1 MPANMIVSQAAAVL
15 NSLQHQA
22 TGAAALTAINTPADF
37 ISAAQTLLRT
47 GYDPIVNAL
56 SQMWGRTIYAVRDYS
71 APFARLEMDAER
83 WGNATR
89 KISFADRDITD
100 DDRFTYPVGYDAN
113 QTPENGDGLSANQYA
128 LRKPDVQQVAFYGQS
143 VYQDWVSIF
152 RDNLDVAF
160 TGPEEFVRFNAA
172 EVQNRSNKLEQY
184 RETTRRGLLA
194 NAAGAILDENQAG
207 RVIHVLTEYNTVT
220 GQSLSATDVMGP
232 DYFPDFVRWLYGRI
246 TTLGRMMSRRSNKFQ
261 TMIGG
266 KVINRHTPADKLEI
280 YISSPFLDQ
289 INSRVRSTTYHDD
302 YLQDAN
308 WEGVDFWQSID
319 SPMSINIKPT
329 YTAALTGEQ
338 ITAGTAVNNSVV
350 LGMMFDTDALGY
362 AIVNYW
368 TSVTPF
374 NARGGYW
381 NDWFHA
387 NIRTRFDNTEKMV
400 VLTLD

>member
-1 MPANMIVSQAAAVL
+1 MPSTMIVSQAAAIL
-15 NSLQHQA
+15 NDLQHQA
-22 TGAAALTAINTPADF
+22 TGSSALAVINTPADF
-37 ISAAQTLLRT
+37 ISAAQTALKT

-89 KISFADRDITD
+89 KVSFADRDVTN
-100 DDRFTYPVGYDAN
+100 DDRFTYPVAYDSTQNPA
-113 QTPENGDGLSANQYA
+113 NGDGLSANQYA
-128 LRKPDVQQVAFYGQS
+128 LRKPDLQQTAFYGQS

-172 EVQNRSNKLEQY
+172 ELQNRSNKLEQY

-194 NAAGAILDENQAG
+194 NAVGALLDENKTG
-207 RVIHVLTEYNTVT
+207 RVVHVLTEYNTAT
-220 GQSLSATDVMGP
+220 GQSLTATTVMLP
-232 DYFPDFVRWLYGRI
+232 ANFPDFIRWLYARLS
-246 TTLGRMMSRRSNKFQ
+246 TLGRQMALRSNKFQ
-261 TMIGG
+261 TVVSS
-266 KVINRHTPADKLEI
+266 KVINRHTPADRLNVYMSASI
-280 YISSPFLDQ
+280 MDQ
-289 INSRVRSTTYHDD
+289 INARVRSITYHDD
-302 YLQDAN
+302 YLADAN
-308 WEGVDFWQSID
+308 WEGVDFWQAID

-329 YTAALTGEQ
+329 YTDTSGDQ
-338 ITAGTAVNNSVV
+338 ITASTAVTSSVV
-350 LGMMFDTDALGY
+350 LGLMFDDDAIGY
-362 AIVNYW
+362 AVTNYW

-387 NIRTRFDNTEKMV
+387 NFRTRFDMTEKMI